1 MRYAIIS
8 RDEDGIWLADVPSLP
23 GCHSF
28 GETREEAIENIRE
41 AMSFISKT
49 CLKNAR
55 NFIRNSSSL
64 NSSLSSERIRAAVL
78 NNRSVRGGKLRSRGD
93 QMCKPA

>member
-41 AMSFISKT
+41 AIG
-49 CLKNAR
+49 LY
-55 NFIRNSSSL
+55 L
-64 NSSLSSERIRAAVL
+64 EDLPEERKELYEEYVEPELVAVEL
-78 NNRSVRGGKLRSRGD
+78 VVE
-93 QMCKPA
+93 